1 MRCRVLPG
9 PRRSSI
15 HTGVPAGIETGI
27 GYPAA
32 IIQHLCRI
40 TRPVGRSQQRLH
52 RRHARD
58 RRPLGSQV
66 HTGRGHT
73 RHRLQRPFH
82 PTHAGSAAH
91 VVHLQHHR
99 ALRHLVA
106 QLLHGLHQLFGRHGF
121 GQRDSGLFG
130 GKVDRHLGHPRH
142 LRQPHLHT
150 THTGCAAHALDR
162 QYQGLACGLPG
173 AGCLG
178 LRCTGPRRT
187 RTSTSCHGRGSRRRS
202 CRSILF
208 TPIFCIHD
216 HAFHPASL
224 PVPQAH
230 HDRYKSIHHK
240 ITCRHTNPVSIRTWS
255 LKRIVRRKTKPTS
268 RTTTCNYC
276 IITNARTSCEAR
288 FGETV
293 AQTPSTSQKD
303 QLARGAT
310 TITRHLCRI
319 ARLACAVRRVS
330 TRIRNQCEDE
340 SIHDTRWPSVHIKP
354 PERLLKAVLRAIPW
368 GIDSHH
374 PEQYIPDR
382 CDTAGHGTARHACQ
396 HTPSGKHD
404 SPDRPCSL
412 HTFSPTLH
420 IFAPHTASPPISHFP
435 ARAQSHRHT
444 QYTTPPAS
452 FAQYRRNFVT
462 RSPADSH
469 PRRVRRSPQKSQ
481 TRTCSASRY
490 NPLLFFQGAFQRQQT
505 SAPGGSTT

>member
-52 RRHARD
+52 RRHPRD

-162 QYQGLACGLPG
+162 QHQGLACGLPG
-173 AGCLG
+173 TGCLYLG
-178 LRCTGPRRT
+178 LGCTGPRRT
-187 RTSTSCHGRGSRRRS
+187 RSSAPCHGRGSHRRG

-216 HAFHPASL
+216 HSFHAANL

-230 HDRYKSIHHK
+230 QTDTNRY
-240 ITCRHTNPVSIRTWS
+240 T
-255 LKRIVRRKTKPTS
+255 TKPP
-268 RTTTCNYC
+268 
-276 IITNARTSCEAR
+276 A
-288 FGETV
+288 
-293 AQTPSTSQKD
+293 
-303 QLARGAT
+303 GAP
-310 TITRHLCRI
+310 
-319 ARLACAVRRVS
+319 
-330 TRIRNQCEDE
+330 NQ
-340 SIHDTRWPSVHIKP
+340 P
-354 PERLLKAVLRAIPW
+354 PFEHRA
-368 GIDSHH
+368 
-374 PEQYIPDR
+374 
-382 CDTAGHGTARHACQ
+382 
-396 HTPSGKHD
+396 
-404 SPDRPCSL
+404 
-412 HTFSPTLH
+412 
-420 IFAPHTASPPISHFP
+420 
-435 ARAQSHRHT
+435 
-444 QYTTPPAS
+444 
-452 FAQYRRNFVT
+452 
-462 RSPADSH
+462 
-469 PRRVRRSPQKSQ
+469 
-481 TRTCSASRY
+481 
-490 NPLLFFQGAFQRQQT
+490 
-505 SAPGGSTT
+505 